1 MRIVNFAAGDAAHL
15 GVRVGDEV
23 VDLPIAAPHLPK
35 DLRAMLEAGPE
46 ALAAAKKAAESAGR
60 DGRRTLAGLRYLP
73 PVHNPSKIVC
83 LGTNYLGHVLEAGLT
98 KPDFPPIFLRGS
110 STLLGH
116 LQPMIKPRV
125 SDQLDFEAELAIVI
139 SSSARHVKKEDALKY
154 VGGYSCFNDG
164 SIRDFQLR
172 TSQWTLGKNFDDT
185 GGFGPEFVTVDELP
199 EGASGLRIQTRL
211 NGEVM
216 QDSNTKLMIFGVA
229 DCIAIL
235 TECMTLNPGD
245 VIISGTCEGVGLL
258 RKPPVFMKPGD
269 RCEIDIEGIGVLVNP
284 IAAEAG

>member
-1 MRIVNFAAGDAAHL
+1 MRIINFVVGDAAHL
-15 GVRVGDEV
+15 GVRVGEDV
-23 VDLPIAAPHLPK
+23 VDLTIAAPQLPR
-35 DLRAMLEAGPE
+35 DLGGLLNAGPQ
-46 ALAAAKKAAESAGR
+46 ALAAAKKAADTAGR
-60 DGRRTLAGLRYLP
+60 EARRPLTGLQYLP
-73 PVHNPSKIVC
+73 PVHQPSKIVC

-98 KPDFPPIFLRGS
+98 KPDFPPLFLRGS

-125 SDQLDFEAELAIVI
+125 SDQLDFEAELAII
-139 SSSARHVKKEDALKY
+139 IGKKARHVSKESALSY

-164 SIRDFQLR
+164 SVRDFQLR

-185 GGFGPEFVTVDELP
+185 GGFGPECVTPDELP
-199 EGASGLRIQTRL
+199 EGASGLRIQCRL
-211 NGEVM
+211 NGAVM
-216 QDSNTKLMIFGVA
+216 QDSNTRLMIFNVA
-229 DCIAIL
+229 ECIAIL

-284 IAAEAG
+284 IAAEGA